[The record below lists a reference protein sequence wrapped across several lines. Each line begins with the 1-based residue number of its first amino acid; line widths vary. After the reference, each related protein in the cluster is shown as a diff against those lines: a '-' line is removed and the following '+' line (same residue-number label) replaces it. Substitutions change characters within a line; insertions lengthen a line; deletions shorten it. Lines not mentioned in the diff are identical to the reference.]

1 MSIESL
7 VKENIK
13 SLKSYEIPDI
23 SCPIKLDAMENPY
36 DLPEEIKELVREKIS
51 GFNRYPDPLSNELRK
66 TIASYLGMNKEEILV
81 GNGSDE
87 LILNILLTFKS
98 NRVVFPTPTF
108 AMYKILAQIANS
120 NPVGIPL
127 TDEFELD
134 DEGILK
140 ATADATSIIFLAY
153 PNNPTGNCFSKEKML
168 RIVEE
173 SEGLIIID
181 EAYFEFSKE
190 TFLSVI
196 DSYPKV
202 IILRT
207 FSKAFGL
214 AGLRCGYLVAHPEL
228 VKALLKVKLPYNL
241 NSFSQIV
248 AGCVM
253 ENFRYLLQPQIN
265 QIITQR
271 ERLYLFLKRLNGII
285 PYPSDANFILFKTTK
300 VSANTIFS
308 DLVEEGVLIRNLT
321 EDIPNCLRVTVGSE
335 QENNI
340 FMEKLDRI
348 CRRY

>member
-1 MSIESL
+1 MAIESL

-13 SLKSYEIPDI
+13 SLRPYEIPDI
-23 SCPIKLDAMENPY
+23 PCSVKLDAMENPY
-36 DLPEEIKELVREKIS
+36 DLPEEIKELVKEKVG
-51 GFNRYPDPLSNELRK
+51 GFNRYPDPLSNDLRK
-66 TIASYLGMNKEEILV
+66 SIASYLGIDKEEIMV

-98 NRVVFPTPTF
+98 NQVIFPTPTF
-108 AMYKILAQIANS
+108 AMYKILAQVANS
-120 NPVGIPL
+120 KPVGIPL
-127 TDEFELD
+127 SNEFELD
-134 DEGILK
+134 DEVIL
-140 ATADATSIIFLAY
+140 ATADADSIIFLAY

-173 SEGLIIID
+173 AEGLIVID

-196 DSYPKV
+196 DSYPQV

-228 VKALLKVKLPYNL
+228 VKALFKVKLPYNL

-271 ERLYLFLKRLNGII
+271 ERLYLFLKKINGII
-285 PYPSDANFILFKTTK
+285 PYPSDANFILFKTTN
-300 VSANTIFS
+300 VPANTIFS
-308 DLVEEGVLIRNLT
+308 ELVEEGVLIRNLT
-321 EDIPNCLRVTVGSE
+321 EDIPNCLRVTVGTE
-335 QENNI
+335 QENNT
-340 FMEKLDRI
+340 FMEKLDKI
-348 CRRY
+348 CRKY